1 MNTLIKINYVN
12 NSGATF
18 HSPAHR
24 LIRALTIALC
34 LSWTPWDAW
43 ASEPLQIHITYIQ
56 REVERPPVLSNL
68 DPWPEDEGEAGARL
82 AIRDSNT
89 TGRFLNHRYTLEV
102 IRVRSGDAFAPTVLT
117 ALGDDAA
124 ASERWVITGAPAADL
139 LALADAPQAARWLI
153 FNTYEQADALRD
165 AQCRGNVLHT
175 IPSFAM
181 RADALAQFSVKR
193 KWTAWALITGPSAR
207 DQAFAQALRRSA
219 RTYRIDVEA
228 EKGWQLHSDIRRN
241 ASQEVPLFTQ
251 SLPDHDLMVLVDE
264 QEDYARYFPYNT
276 WDHKPIAGGEGLRP
290 VTWSRVMEQYGAAQL
305 QKRFAK
311 QAKRAM
317 RPGDYA
323 AWAAV
328 RAISEAVTR
337 TGNASV
343 AEAREY
349 LLGDA
354 FELAGFKGRP
364 LSFRPWNGQL
374 RQPIALVH
382 NRAVTALAP
391 IEGFL
396 HQYNP
401 LDSLGLD
408 RSESACGQFR

>member
-1 MNTLIKINYVN
+1 MNTPLKINKIN
-12 NSGATF
+12 NKNATPGSF
-18 HSPAHR
+18 AD
-24 LIRALTIALC
+24 LLVRALTIALL
-34 LSWTPWDAW
+34 LSWIPGGAW
-43 ASEPLQIHITYIQ
+43 ASEPLQVHITYVQ

-89 TGRFLNHRYTLEV
+89 TGRFLNHRYALNV
-102 IRVRSGDAFAPTVLT
+102 IRVRAGDDFAPVVSA

-124 ASERWVITGAPAADL
+124 ASEHWVVTNAPAADL
-139 LALADAPQAARWLI
+139 LALADAPEAARWLI
-153 FNTYEQADALRD
+153 FNAYEQADALRGS
-165 AQCRGNVLHT
+165 QCRGNVLHT
-175 IPSFAM
+175 IPSFTM

-193 KWTAWALITGPSAR
+193 KWMEWALISGPSAR
-207 DQAFAQALRRSA
+207 DRAFAQALRRSA

-228 EKGWQLHSDIRRN
+228 EKDWRLHSDIRRN

-251 SLPDHDLMVLVDE
+251 SLRDHDLLMLVDE

-276 WDHKPIAGGEGLRP
+276 WDHKPIAGSEGLRP
-290 VTWSRVMEQYGAAQL
+290 VTWSRVLEQYGAAQL

-328 RAISEAVTR
+328 RAISEGVTR
-337 TGNASV
+337 TGSAAV
-343 AEAREY
+343 AEVREY

-382 NRAVTALAP
+382 RRAVVALAP

-396 HQYNP
+396 HQYNSM
-401 LDSLGLD
+401 DSLGLD
-408 RSESACGQFR
+408 RPESACGQFR